1 MRKIVRMAR
10 EVAAIVIGGT
20 AAFVMFGTAVL
31 LGGIEWIVRW
41 SLRILLLPCVVLAS
55 LLYPERTPLL
65 ARIARDVREWIR
77 LTDLAS

>member
-1 MRKIVRMAR
+1 MRKTVRKLR
-10 EVAAIVIGGT
+10 EIAAIVVGGT

-55 LLYPERTPLL
+55 LLYPEEKSLL

-77 LTDLAS
+77 LTEI